1 MPSLAVETR
10 RFALRETFTISRG
23 SRTHVTVVEAR
34 LTVDGVTGRGECVP
48 YPRYDETPEGVTANI
63 EAMRVALEGGLDR
76 EALQEAMPA
85 GAARNALDL
94 AFWDLEAKQT
104 GQRVWE
110 LPAYAAL
117 GGAAPGPVPSC
128 YTLSIDTPEKMR
140 AAAEKNADRPLL
152 KIKLGAGP
160 EDMDRMAAV
169 RAGAPNT
176 RLVID
181 ANEGWST
188 ADYEAHVP
196 TLQSLG
202 VELIEQPVHEN
213 DDAALAGIA
222 HPVPL
227 CADESC
233 HTRASLDRLQG
244 RYEIINI
251 KLDKTGGL
259 TEALA
264 LRAEAQKR
272 GFGVMVGCMMSSSLG
287 VAPAV
292 LVAGGVQIADLDP
305 PMLLGED
312 RDPPLGVDASAVSP
326 PEPELWG

>member
-1 MPSLAVETR
+1 MPTLAVETR

-23 SRTHVTVVEAR
+23 SRTHVTVVEVR
-34 LTVDGVTGRGECVP
+34 LTDGGVTGRGECVP
-48 YPRYDETPEGVTANI
+48 YPRYDETPEGVTATI
-63 EAMRVALEGGLDR
+63 EAMRDALDGGLDR
-76 EALQEAMPA
+76 DALQEAMPA

-94 AFWDLEAKQT
+94 AFWDLEARKAGT
-104 GQRVWE
+104 RVWE

-117 GGAAPGPVPSC
+117 GGRQPAPVPSC
-128 YTLSIDTPEKMR
+128 YTLSIDTPDRMR
-140 AAAEKNADRPLL
+140 DAAARQSTRPLL
-152 KIKLGAGP
+152 KVKLGAGP
-160 EDMDRMAAV
+160 EDMTRIAAV
-169 RAGAPNT
+169 RDGAPDA

-181 ANEGWST
+181 ANEGWSI

-196 TLQSLG
+196 MLQTLG
-202 VELIEQPVHEN
+202 VELIEQPVHEK
-213 DDAALAGIA
+213 DDAALVGIA

-233 HTRASLDRLQG
+233 HTRASLDRLSG
-244 RYEIINI
+244 RYEIVNI

-264 LRAEAQKR
+264 LRKEAEDR

-292 LVAGGVQIADLDP
+292 LVAGGAKIADLDP

-312 RDPPLGVDASAVSP
+312 REPPLAVEGSSVSP
-326 PEPELWG
+326 PEPALWG